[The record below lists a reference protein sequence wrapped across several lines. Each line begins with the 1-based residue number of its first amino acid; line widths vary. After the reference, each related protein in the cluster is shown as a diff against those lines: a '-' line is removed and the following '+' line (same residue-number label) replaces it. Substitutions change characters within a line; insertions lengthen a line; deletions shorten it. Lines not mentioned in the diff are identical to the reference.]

1 MISTK
6 QETRCAES
14 DCPRTSRDAIAHE
27 TPWHKVH
34 GWTAHEGRDVIGS
47 WADACPE
54 HATAAAAAIQA
65 DVEDHPGPWSVTV
78 RRTHYGSHQADEVT
92 QHSNGDGT
100 PGTLF

>member
-1 MISTK
+1 M
-6 QETRCAES
+6 
-14 DCPRTSRDAIAHE
+14 
-27 TPWHKVH
+27 H

-54 HATAAAAAIQA
+54 HAAAAADAIQA